1 MRDKVEGMSRLLQ
14 LAILLFLLLPL
25 AGIAAPLRVEV
36 GVLSN
41 GAKFIGD
48 KTGGA
53 EVQIL
58 DATTNEVLAE
68 GITRGG
74 TGSTSRIMGSDGG
87 RYKKIASEDDA
98 VFVAELELNEPRRVK
113 ITTKGPLGSPAAM
126 NSSSML
132 MWLVPGHDL
141 AGDNRV
147 IETLSGYIIEPVE
160 MNVDAN
166 GEGSASVDLQMLCGC
181 PIKPGGTWD
190 AERIHKTAVLIGPES
205 RESIELVYSGEGTI
219 YEARF
224 TGKVKRPQSL
234 RFDLVGMDDE
244 NTASLAAPLAK

>member
-1 MRDKVEGMSRLLQ
+1 MSRRLQ
-14 LAILLFLLLPL
+14 LAILLFLMLP
-25 AGIAAPLRVEV
+25 AVCIGAPLRVEV

-58 DATTNEVLAE
+58 DVTSGEVLAE
-68 GITRGG
+68 GFTRGG

-87 RYKKIASEDDA
+87 RDKKILSDGDA
-98 VFVAELELNEPRRVK
+98 VFVAELNLDEPRQVK
-113 ITTKGPLGSPAAM
+113 ITMKGPLDHPSSMSA
-126 NSSSML
+126 SSML
-132 MWLVPGHDL
+132 LWLVPGHDL
-141 AGDNRV
+141 VGDNRV
-147 IETLSGYIIEPVE
+147 IDTLSGYIIEPVE
-160 MNVDAN
+160 MNVDGS

-190 AERIHKTAVLIGPES
+190 AERIHKMAVLIGPES
-205 RESIELVYSGEGTI
+205 RESAELVYTGEGTI

-224 TGKVKRPQSL
+224 TGNVKHPVLL
-234 RFDLVGMDDE
+234 RFDLVAMDDD
-244 NTASLAAPLAK
+244 NTASLAVPLAE